1 MSQSENNSS
10 KRQAELSS
18 AGPSKRA
25 RTISTDHTPD
35 CQDKH
40 CKGCA
45 SGEILLSSDITSLSA
60 EEIISLAE
68 QEEADGSD
76 RPIVSELYE
85 TAVKKFADQKTLSHA
100 WALLRLG
107 EYVDYEEY
115 ATMAVA
121 MAKGVM
127 AEGVQEEARAV
138 MIGGRARV
146 LGVCLKQDNWRDPEE
161 DEMDEDQEQKAIV
174 NKKELEQGLGEI
186 SRALKMVQSSNS
198 DSNSDKANLIAST
211 LAFFST
217 RYQRHSLINA
227 LRLVIMD
234 SALSMIT
241 THIDWDSSDSGL
253 RTAGCRIAIWWA
265 IARSE
270 SMPDA
275 EDVGEQIESRLAAVL
290 KYLES
295 QSTDCTCCK
304 LRAQLLIVLSGV
316 VSDEDRAMDAFDSAV
331 EALQQA
337 HTLDPEDQDI
347 VSQLEDLGAEV

>member
-10 KRQAELSS
+10 KRQTASSS
-18 AGPSKRA
+18 AESSKRA
-25 RTISTDHTPD
+25 RTTSTDHTPD

-127 AEGVQEEARAV
+127 AKGVQEEANAV

-161 DEMDEDQEQKAIV
+161 DEIDEDQEQKAIV

-198 DSNSDKANLIAST
+198 DKANFIAST

-270 SMPDA
+270 SLPDA

-295 QSTDCTCCK
+295 QNTDCTCCK

-347 VSQLEDLGAEV
+347 ASQLEDLGAEM